1 MISQNLVH
9 KLDFLKEALANES
22 KVIIMSKNENPLKY
36 EAVDVS
42 PEEEEQIFKNSS
54 QNFYRM
60 NSRRAN
66 SLTVNS
72 SPRTSQ
78 LLRDYK
84 PVDQPPKNQPK
95 RSKALEPILKG
106 TRRLDDNVA
115 SILSQT

>member
-1 MISQNLVH
+1 MH

-22 KVIIMSKNENPLKY
+22 KVIIMTKNENPLKY

-84 PVDQPPKNQPK
+84 PADQPPKNQPK